1 VKLPAPP
8 RITPVGGLLL
18 LTGIIMVSSVMHTR
32 ESLLFCERALFSEMN
47 TIAKEG
53 TADKPL
59 KFSDVCPD
67 VRARAEAATN
77 RLLDIT
83 LALMVQFTG
92 HGGPPPLDRP

>member
-8 RITPVGGLLL
+8 RFTPVGGLLL

>member
-1 VKLPAPP
+1 M
-8 RITPVGGLLL
+8 
-18 LTGIIMVSSVMHTR
+18 TGIIMVSSVMHTR